1 MHKDLPESDGFPA
14 DFLFVGLFTN
24 CLLLFGFLNWSN
36 RAKSG
41 TIAKKNTRPPCAV
54 AARKSAGRSIDL
66 QYRVLAE
73 KLKEAAASVLPV
85 TAIVAVLCLALVRVD
100 VGLMLSFL
108 LGSGLLILGMG
119 LFTLGAELSMSR
131 IGNLIGA
138 KMTKSRKLWFIL
150 AVSFLLGVAIT
161 MAEPDLQVLATNVP
175 AIDKTV
181 LIVTVSVGVGLF
193 LMLCMVRILF
203 SVSLRLLLIVFYAL
217 LFLGAFL
224 SDAGFLS
231 VAFDSGG
238 VTTGPMTV
246 PFIMALG
253 VGVASIRSDENA
265 KADSFGLVALCSIG
279 PVLAVML
286 LGALYPTD
294 TQADVG
300 MVIQGVETSVELGG
314 TYLRSL
320 PTYMLEVAM
329 ALLPIFVFF
338 LLFQV
343 FSLHLRKL
351 PLTKIILGVGYTFL
365 GLVLFL
371 TGVNVGFSPLGYVL
385 GRELVSGGLSVLL
398 IPLAMLMGWFII
410 DAEPAVHILN
420 KQVEELT
427 SGAISAKAMGL
438 SLSVAVALANGLAM
452 VRVLTGLPILYF
464 LVPGYAIALGLSF
477 FVPRT
482 FTAIAFD
489 SGGVASGPLTA
500 TFMLPLAMGACTA
513 LGGNV
518 MTDAFGLVALVA
530 MMPLITVQVMGGIY
544 VLKSRRAEEPPV
556 LPHFGE
562 NEIIELWEAV

>member
-1 MHKDLPESDGFPA
+1 M
-14 DFLFVGLFTN
+14 
-24 CLLLFGFLNWSN
+24 
-36 RAKSG
+36 
-41 TIAKKNTRPPCAV
+41 
-54 AARKSAGRSIDL
+54 

-265 KADSFGLVALCSIG
+265 KADSFSLVALCSIG
-279 PVLAVML
+279 PVMAVML
-286 LGALYPTD
+286 LGAIYPTD
-294 TQADVG
+294 TQADVN
-300 MVIQGVETSVELGG
+300 MVIGGFETTVELGG
-314 TYLRSL
+314 AYLRSL

-343 FSLHLRKL
+343 FSLRLRRL
-351 PLTKIILGVGYTFL
+351 PLTKIVMGVGYTFL

-385 GRELVSGGLSVLL
+385 GKELVTSGLSALL

-464 LVPGYAIALGLSF
+464 LLPGYAVALGLSF

-544 VLKSRRAEEPPV
+544 VLKSRTKTDAPV
-556 LPHFGE
+556 LPSFGE

>member
-1 MHKDLPESDGFPA
+1 M
-14 DFLFVGLFTN
+14 
-24 CLLLFGFLNWSN
+24 
-36 RAKSG
+36 
-41 TIAKKNTRPPCAV
+41 
-54 AARKSAGRSIDL
+54 

-279 PVLAVML
+279 PVMAVML
-286 LGALYPTD
+286 LGAIYPTD
-294 TQADVG
+294 TQADVN
-300 MVIQGVETSVELGG
+300 MVIGGFETTVELGG
-314 TYLRSL
+314 AYLRSL

-343 FSLHLRKL
+343 FSLRLRRL
-351 PLTKIILGVGYTFL
+351 PLTKIVMGVGYTFL

-385 GRELVSGGLSVLL
+385 GKELVTSGLSALL

-464 LVPGYAIALGLSF
+464 LLPGYAVALGLSF

-544 VLKSRRAEEPPV
+544 VLKSRTKTDAPV
-556 LPHFGE
+556 LLSFGE